1 MGICTSKQLEKD
13 VYRLTV
19 QMIEAQELINIQAK
33 LIRQSSVIQLSQQ
46 NNIDVLRQDTTHLT
60 HTICH
65 MIRGDLR
72 VNCQCTTGHDSLPN
86 NTIIPTALEVV
97 SMT

>member
-1 MGICTSKQLEKD
+1 MGICSSKQLEKD

-46 NNIDVLRQDTTHLT
+46 NNIDVLRQDTTQLT
-60 HTICH
+60 QTICH

-72 VNCQCTTGHDSLPN
+72 VNCQCNCTGHSSSPN

-97 SMT
+97 